1 MDGSSSGS
9 APDVDPRAILGRMTD
24 GVFAVDA
31 DWQITYANEPARE
44 LLVSAMA
51 DEVLGDDGTLD
62 GHHLWESI
70 PEAVDTTFYDR
81 YHEALES
88 QEPVS
93 FQEYYEPLGIWFDV
107 RVFPSDS
114 GLSVYLRDITE
125 QRRLEQR
132 RQESLEALQR
142 LYAVSSDRDRG
153 FERKVDAILRLG
165 IEYLDLDNGFL
176 TRIEQG
182 TQHVEQS
189 VAVHPELEA
198 GETCPLD
205 EAYCKRTIEL
215 DHLLTVVNAADEG
228 WEEDPAYDRFGL
240 GSYIGGRVEIDG
252 ELYGTLCFADV
263 DRREEAFTDTQ
274 RTFVELLTR
283 WVSYELERQQ
293 ARTQLRRERDRLEE
307 FASVVSHD
315 LRNPLQTA
323 TGRADLLAET
333 VESEHVQPLRRSL
346 SRMETL
352 IEDLLTLA
360 REGMKVE
367 AVGTVDLVDLAREAW
382 ETTDP
387 DDARIAI
394 DADGFRLRADESR
407 LRQLLENLFRNSVE
421 HGSTSSRTESGDS
434 VEHGSTGSRPEADD
448 SVEHGSTSS
457 RTESGDSVEHGS
469 TGNRTVSDDS
479 VEHAGPDV
487 TVTVGV
493 RPDGR
498 GFYVADDGPGI
509 PEAEREAVFDP
520 GYTTSESGTGFG
532 LSIVSEI
539 ATAHG
544 WTVSVTEADGGG
556 ARFEVTGV
564 DAAVE

>member
-1 MDGSSSGS
+1 MDGRSSVS
-9 APDVDPRAILGRMTD
+9 APGVDPRTILDRMAD
-24 GVFAVDA
+24 GVFAVDT

-44 LLVSAMA
+44 LLESAMA
-51 DEVLGDDGTLD
+51 DGVLGDDGTVD
-62 GHHLWESI
+62 GHDLWESI
-70 PEAVDTTFYDR
+70 PEAVDTTFHER

-93 FQEYYEPLGIWFDV
+93 FEEYYEPLDAWFDV
-107 RVFPSDS
+107 RAFPSDS
-114 GLSVYLRDITE
+114 GLSVSLRDITE
-125 QRRLEQR
+125 QRRLER
-132 RQESLEALQR
+132 RQQESLEALQR
-142 LYAVSSDRDRG
+142 LYAVSSDRDRS

-165 IEYLDLDNGFL
+165 TEYLDLDNGFL

-182 TQHVEQS
+182 TQHVERS
-189 VAVHPELEA
+189 VATHPGLEA
-198 GETCPLD
+198 GESCPLD

-215 DHLLTVVNAADEG
+215 DRLLTVVNAADEG
-228 WEEDPAYDRFGL
+228 WEGDPAHDRFGL
-240 GSYIGGRVEIDG
+240 GSYVGGRVEIDG

-263 DRREEAFTDTQ
+263 DRRDEAFTDTQ

-283 WVSYELERQQ
+283 WVSYELERKQ
-293 ARTQLRRERDRLEE
+293 ARAQLRRERDRLEE

-333 VESEHVQPLRRSL
+333 VESEHVHPLRRSL

-360 REGMKVE
+360 REGMAVE
-367 AVGTVDLVDLAREAW
+367 AERTVDLVDLARQAW

-387 DDARIAI
+387 DDARLAVG
-394 DADGFRLRADESR
+394 ADRFRLRADESR

-421 HGSTSSRTESGDS
+421 HSSTDN
-434 VEHGSTGSRPEADD
+434 RPDA
-448 SVEHGSTSS
+448 
-457 RTESGDSVEHGS
+457 
-469 TGNRTVSDDS
+469 GN
-479 VEHAGPDV
+479 APDV

-493 RPDGR
+493 LPDRR

-509 PEAEREAVFDP
+509 PAAEREEVFDP
-520 GYTTSESGTGFG
+520 GYTTTESGTGFG

-539 ATAHG
+539 AMSHG
-544 WTVSVTEADGGG
+544 WTVSVTDADGGG
-556 ARFEVTGV
+556 ARFEITGV
-564 DAAVE
+564 DADVE